1 MNSKVARSRAKRRM
15 LSVSQ
20 ATFAGSAAS
29 LVLIAGWFSSSAAI
43 LIIIATLQVGFLI
56 NAAWRILLV
65 RVSRKPPLFLLHEA
79 DIDLPNYTI
88 LIALHDEVDVVDQL
102 IDRLARIDYPSHK
115 LQGLILLE
123 AHDHATIDAVQ
134 QADRPW
140 WLTPLVLPAGTPTTK
155 PRALNA
161 GLAHAIG
168 EFVTVYDA
176 EDDPDP
182 LQLREAVARF
192 RADPDHSLSCLQAPL
207 RIRVADGDDRHAFLN
222 RQFAV
227 EYAALFEVTLPGM
240 ARLGFPFPLGGTSNH
255 FRVDVLRSIGGWD
268 AWNVTEDA
276 DLGFQLWRH
285 GWRSG
290 MLTRPTHEAP
300 PGGIAVWLPQRTRW
314 LKGFMQTL
322 GVHTRDVRGL
332 GAKGFFALIITL
344 AFTLASAAL
353 HAFVLAWVAATVLVA
368 LVSGL
373 TPLTPVFALTVPAT
387 GTVAALGTG
396 WIGASRA
403 GVRYSLTD
411 MLLSPIYW
419 SLLTLAFGHALWRLI
434 RDPFTWDKTPHRAS
448 RSMSAPV
455 AAIQAEPEPAGREA
469 A

>member
-1 MNSKVARSRAKRRM
+1 M
-15 LSVSQ
+15 
-20 ATFAGSAAS
+20 
-29 LVLIAGWFSSSAAI
+29 
-43 LIIIATLQVGFLI
+43 
-56 NAAWRILLV
+56 
-65 RVSRKPPLFLLHEA
+65 
-79 DIDLPNYTI
+79 
-88 LIALHDEVDVVDQL
+88 
-102 IDRLARIDYPSHK
+102 
-115 LQGLILLE
+115 
-123 AHDHATIDAVQ
+123 
-134 QADRPW
+134 
-140 WLTPLVLPAGTPTTK
+140 
-155 PRALNA
+155 
-161 GLAHAIG
+161 G

-192 RADPDHSLSCLQAPL
+192 RADPDQSLACLQAPL
-207 RIRVADGDDRHAFLN
+207 RVRIDDGDKRHALLN

-240 ARLGFPFPLGGTSNH
+240 ARLGLPLPLGGTSNH

-276 DLGFQLWRH
+276 DLGFQLWRY
-285 GWRSG
+285 GWRSD

-332 GAKGFFALIITL
+332 GAKGCFALVITL

-353 HAFVLAWVAATVLVA
+353 HAVVLAWVAATVLMA
-368 LVSGL
+368 LATGL
-373 TPLTPVFALTVPAT
+373 APLTPVFAMTVLAT
-387 GTVAALGTG
+387 GTVVALATG
-396 WIGASRA
+396 QIGASRA
-403 GVRYSLTD
+403 GVRYTPAD

-448 RSMSAPV
+448 RALAVPV
-455 AAIQAEPEPAGREA
+455 SLVTAEPEPAGREA